1 MRPTTEH
8 RSYSGRRVTPSF
20 HAPTSVS
27 PTRCRRSGFTLV
39 EVVVASAILLI
50 LLISL
55 MGSFASG
62 VSGFKQAQLLTFA
75 QNLAEFQAE
84 DLKALAPS
92 VLRQLCE
99 GTWAGVPPGVD
110 ASFTNYPSA
119 VAMDPDNAQTNNLRP
134 FEYDSGQ
141 RMTDFNIIGVDA
153 VVKSNDPSTGDYT
166 PAYRAGG
173 AIEPPPVTDPPLLL
187 GSNIDV
193 GTYPLLD
200 DPLNPSTSSR
210 TYYYVVKL
218 HKEAYP
224 LFTKQ
229 IRVVCYDARTPTV
242 IDPWDPAI
250 QAGYHFLSAPYVSQ
264 TSMDAYVSDQR
275 AMFAYVI
282 TIRYKLGASDRV
294 LFETSGVI
302 SAPFSS

>member
-1 MRPTTEH
+1 MVHTGQVPLSRDIRSGGLSACCVRPA
-8 RSYSGRRVTPSF
+8 RR
-20 HAPTSVS
+20 
-27 PTRCRRSGFTLV
+27 GFTLV

-55 MGSFASG
+55 MASFASG

-99 GTWAGVPPGVD
+99 GTWTGVPPTVD
-110 ASFTNYPSA
+110 QSLTNYPSA
-119 VAMDPDNAQTNNLRP
+119 VAADPDNALAKNVRP
-134 FEYDSGQ
+134 FEYDSG
-141 RMTDFNIIGVDA
+141 RRLTDFNIIGVDA
-153 VVKSNDPSTGDYT
+153 VVKDKDTDY
-166 PAYRAGG
+166 PLAYRAGG
-173 AIEPPPVTDPPLLL
+173 ASAPTLPTNPPLLL

-193 GTYPLLD
+193 ESYEQTDSP
-200 DPLNPSTSSR
+200 NPS

-229 IRVVCYDARTPTV
+229 IRVVCYDSLTPIAV
-242 IDPWDPAI
+242 DPWDPAI
-250 QAGYHFLSAPYVSQ
+250 QAGYHFLSAPYVGQ

-282 TIRYKLGASDRV
+282 TIRYKLGAASRV
-294 LFETSGVI
+294 LYETSGVI